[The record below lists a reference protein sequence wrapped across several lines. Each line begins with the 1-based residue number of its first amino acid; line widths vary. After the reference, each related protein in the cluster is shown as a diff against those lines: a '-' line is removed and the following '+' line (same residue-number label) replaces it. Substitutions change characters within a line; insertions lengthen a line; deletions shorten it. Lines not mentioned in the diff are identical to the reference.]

1 MLTSSWKCWKPI
13 CSTCN
18 ALFHRNA
25 KRIWEPAFPWLSW
38 LLAHLPIL
46 SHVLNVL
53 SFLFFFRTWISN
65 FQYSAQPAVGFPLFR
80 WKTIRYSTGMYWLIG
95 LGFGDQPKDFL
106 GFQTIA
112 PHPPCCYPAKSRTK
126 LNTLAESL
134 RLATILSSPQ
144 DHSTIYS
151 DIQWSQVSTV
161 WINID
166 LHPHG
171 SAEIPEMNFAATNFG
186 VLKRLCKDGA
196 ESRMEAKTAWKALEG
211 RLWSN
216 HVMLR
221 CSRRILT
228 LSRCPRMV
236 ANHSETQALAHTHT
250 YPVQPVHPTKSF
262 VSVKFNFREVFCLVA
277 VYSLTI
283 RFSTSATALT
293 KLRGLACCGC
303 WAYGPTI
310 PSIPSHRAIK
320 PSLACLARI
329 VWLFIVGYETS
340 GHGRLDHL
348 DPL

>member
-151 DIQWSQVSTV
+151 DIQWSQVNWWSTV

-236 ANHSETQALAHTHT
+236 ANHSETQALAHTHI
-250 YPVQPVHPTKSF
+250 PCAACASNE
-262 VSVKFNFREVFCLVA
+262 KFCVCEIQFP
-277 VYSLTI
+277 
-283 RFSTSATALT
+283 
-293 KLRGLACCGC
+293 RGFLPCGC
-303 WAYGPTI
+303 LLLDYT
-310 PSIPSHRAIK
+310 
-320 PSLACLARI
+320 
-329 VWLFIVGYETS
+329 LFYFRDRVDQT
-340 GHGRLDHL
+340 
-348 DPL
+348 